1 MLTEE
6 DKVGGRDGRVVPNG
20 FNKKTYCPKSRG
32 GLYSNGN
39 GLLLWS
45 VVGDCD
51 YGVCGDCNAIGVI
64 HTRSKYE
71 GEKSNFLAVTVMVV

>member
-1 MLTEE
+1 MTKE
-6 DKVGGRDGRVVPNG
+6 DMVGGRVVPNG
-20 FNKKTYCPKSRG
+20 FNKKTYCPKSFSGG

-51 YGVCGDCNAIGVI
+51 YGVCGDCNDIDLATVAVVGVVI
-64 HTRSKYE
+64 
-71 GEKSNFLAVTVMVV
+71 VMPLIW